1 MLAPTLTCAAT
12 ALTTDDI
19 AGGNVAAGTSLEPE
33 DTKMDKRTVNKLMQ
47 EAWDAS
53 DFRMVSICADALDG
67 DEDAIA
73 EVARVIGEAKEDAR

>member
-1 MLAPTLTCAAT
+1 
-12 ALTTDDI
+12 
-19 AGGNVAAGTSLEPE
+19 
-33 DTKMDKRTVNKLMQ
+33 MDKRTVNKLME

-73 EVARVIGEAKEDAR
+73 EVARVIGEAKEAAR